1 MGVAEVAIVAGF
13 VVVYALVSR
22 RLETTWVTG
31 PMVFVGV
38 GIALGEAG
46 LGALEFGMSEGPV
59 RVLAEAT
66 LVLLLFTDAI
76 RIDLAVLR
84 EERLLPVRLLLI
96 GLPLTVVAGTLL
108 GIGVFPSLAVW
119 EAAVLAAVLAPT
131 DAALGQAVVADRRVP
146 VRIRQALNVESGL
159 NDGLMV
165 PVITVLVAVA
175 AFGSDIESAGYWAEF
190 VARQLGFGVLI
201 GITVGYVG
209 GRLLD
214 EFSKRGWVDG
224 AFRQLATLA
233 IGVAAFAGAE
243 LLEGNGFVAAFVSG
257 LAFGHV
263 AREACEGAYDF
274 AEDEGQ
280 LLALLTFLAFGAVL
294 AGPRLGELTWQVFL
308 FAVLA
313 LTIMR
318 MVPVALSLVGVG
330 LHRAT
335 VLYLGW
341 FGPRGL
347 ASILFALF
355 LVEEAELPG
364 TSQLFLIVTWTVLLS
379 VLLHGVTSV
388 PLTRRYVADLAA
400 MPRDAD
406 MPEEMNVPE
415 LPLRGPS
422 EMGMGEN

>member
-1 MGVAEVAIVAGF
+1 MGVAEVAVVAGF
-13 VVVYALVSR
+13 VVAYALVSR

-31 PMVFVGV
+31 PMVFVAAGIVLGEVGV
-38 GIALGEAG
+38 GALD
-46 LGALEFGMSEGPV
+46 FGMGDGPV

-84 EERLLPVRLLLI
+84 QHRLLPVRLLLV

-108 GIGVFPSLAVW
+108 AFGVFPRLGLW
-119 EAAVLAAVLAPT
+119 EAAVLAAVLSPT

-175 AFGSDIESAGYWAEF
+175 AFGSDIESAAYWAEF

-201 GITVGYVG
+201 GGAVGYVG

-214 EFSKRGWVDG
+214 DFSKRGWVDG

-243 LLEGNGFVAAFVSG
+243 LLDGNGFVAAFVAG

-294 AGPRLGELTWQVFL
+294 AGPQLDEVTWRVAL

-313 LTIMR
+313 LTVMR
-318 MVPVALSLVGVG
+318 MLPVALSLVGVG
-330 LHRAT
+330 LRRAT
-335 VLYLGW
+335 VLYVGW

-364 TSQLFLIVTWTVLLS
+364 TSELSLVVTWTVLLS
-379 VLLHGVTSV
+379 VLLHGLTSV
-388 PLTRRYVADLAA
+388 PVTRRYAALLAT
-400 MPRDAD
+400 MPHVAD
-406 MPEEMNVPE
+406 MPEEMDVPE

-422 EMGMGEN
+422 DMGKS